1 VLYFDLI
8 SCDLILV
15 YFSSLT
21 LLANQIYAQ
30 IEEDKDLSVITSV
43 ELKNLFPG
51 KKVKNV
57 RFHKR
62 METFVN
68 ALLVPYFP

>member
-1 VLYFDLI
+1 
-8 SCDLILV
+8 
-15 YFSSLT
+15 
-21 LLANQIYAQ
+21 LANRNYAQ

-43 ELKNLFPG
+43 ELKKLFPG